1 MKTINM
7 IVFGIYLFCTV
18 VCFICMQKYIVPF
31 HVEAERK
38 YRNMPTGEVIGCRLI
53 ATFMSLV
60 PVMNL
65 LYTMMFALVPLDKIR
80 ADGEKMTEDYY
91 KQNPEEEEKLNK

>member
-7 IVFGIYLFCTV
+7 IVFGIYLFCSV
-18 VCFICMQKYIVPF
+18 VSFICMQKYIVPF
-31 HVEAERK
+31 HVQAESK
-38 YRNMPTGEVIGCRLI
+38 YRNMPTGEIIGYRLI